1 MLPTSAPVCFSE
13 DLQLSIRTLD
23 RLRKQREFRQEKANL
38 FAKLSP
44 REVEVLTLIC
54 QGNTNDE
61 IGRKLFRATNTIRTH
76 RNNIWRTLGI
86 RSVVQAVWW
95 GESFDLV

>member
-1 MLPTSAPVCFSE
+1 MNA
-13 DLQLSIRTLD
+13 
-23 RLRKQREFRQEKANL
+23 AL

-44 REVEVLTLIC
+44 REVEVLTLVC

-61 IGRKLFRATNTIRTH
+61 IGQKLFRATNTIRTH

-86 RSVVQAVWW
+86 RSVVEAVWW